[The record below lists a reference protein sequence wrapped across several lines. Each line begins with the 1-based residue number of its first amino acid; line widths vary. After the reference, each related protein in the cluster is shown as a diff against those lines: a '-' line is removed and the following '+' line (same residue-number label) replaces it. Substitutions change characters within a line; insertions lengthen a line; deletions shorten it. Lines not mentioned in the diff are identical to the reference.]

1 MIKVST
7 GETEW
12 LTQGRTVVNKV
23 RTGTQRSKF
32 LMYFGPLGKNS
43 TSLSS
48 LSSSLTFSA
57 LFRFPV
63 AWVFV
68 PKGNVHQRRKT
79 QLAPWISPMEAG
91 KHVPRRPVLDQCWVP
106 PSLPFTDA
114 NSASDSH
121 EKSMSNGNLFILNHV
136 ARPLVIHYLF
146 SVWEGEPG
154 SKIK

>member
-7 GETEW
+7 GEIEW
-12 LTQGRTVVNKV
+12 LTQGCTVVNKV

-32 LMYFGPLGKNS
+32 LMNFGPLGKNS

-48 LSSSLTFSA
+48 LTFST

-63 AWVFV
+63 AWVFL
-68 PKGNVHQRRKT
+68 PKGNAHQRRKT
-79 QLAPWISPMEAG
+79 QLAPWISLMEAG

-114 NSASDSH
+114 NSASDSL
-121 EKSMSNGNLFILNHV
+121 EKSMSNGNLFILDHV

-154 SKIK
+154 SKIR